1 MQDNQKKYRK
11 KYAVMT
17 VFFLISASFLF
28 GCGNKDSAVPETEE
42 FLFSAEEEKSDH
54 TSQKSEEP
62 AEKAE
67 RKKAEADSG
76 TVEENPERKKVFVY
90 VCGEVQA
97 SGVYELEQDSRVF
110 EAIAKAG
117 GLTENAAAEAVNQAR
132 VVVDGEQIYVPSL
145 DEVKGAGVVSEVT
158 ERTDDGKININT
170 AEKEEQKVLFQSMR
184 SIHKLEQ
191 KTERLQQQIGKLEE
205 RQGKQASLKDTL
217 QELRQETA
225 PRQLG
230 KKEKQKAAIR

>member
-76 TVEENPERKKVFVY
+76 TVEENPERKKVF
-90 VCGEVQA
+90 
-97 SGVYELEQDSRVF
+97 
-110 EAIAKAG
+110 
-117 GLTENAAAEAVNQAR
+117 
-132 VVVDGEQIYVPSL
+132 
-145 DEVKGAGVVSEVT
+145 
-158 ERTDDGKININT
+158 
-170 AEKEEQKVLFQSMR
+170 AEKF
-184 SIHKLEQ
+184 
-191 KTERLQQQIGKLEE
+191 RLRAYMNWNRIPEC
-205 RQGKQASLKDTL
+205 LKR
-217 QELRQETA
+217 LRKRA
-225 PRQLG
+225 G
-230 KKEKQKAAIR
+230 

>member
-76 TVEENPERKKVFVY
+76 TVVY

-170 AEKEEQKVLFQSMR
+170 AEKEELMTLTGVGEAKAQSIIAYREEHGGFQSIEELM
-184 SIHKLEQ
+184 
-191 KTERLQQQIGKLEE
+191 QIEGI
-205 RQGKQASLKDTL
+205 
-217 QELRQETA
+217 
-225 PRQLG
+225 
-230 KKEKQKAAIR
+230 KEGVFNKIKEDITI

>member
-170 AEKEEQKVLFQSMR
+170 ATAEE
-184 SIHKLEQ
+184 LE
-191 KTERLQQQIGKLEE
+191 TLPNIGPVKAEAIV
-205 RQGKQASLKDTL
+205 QY
-217 QELRQETA
+217 RQEQGPFYTIE
-225 PRQLG
+225 QIQEVDG
-230 KKEKQKAAIR
+230 IGEKTFEAIKDMITI

>member
-76 TVEENPERKKVFVY
+76 TVEENPERKKV
-90 VCGEVQA
+90 CLRRS
-97 SGVYELEQDSRVF
+97 SGFGR
-110 EAIAKAG
+110 I
-117 GLTENAAAEAVNQAR
+117 
-132 VVVDGEQIYVPSL
+132 
-145 DEVKGAGVVSEVT
+145 
-158 ERTDDGKININT
+158 
-170 AEKEEQKVLFQSMR
+170 
-184 SIHKLEQ
+184 
-191 KTERLQQQIGKLEE
+191 
-205 RQGKQASLKDTL
+205 
-217 QELRQETA
+217 
-225 PRQLG
+225 
-230 KKEKQKAAIR
+230 

>member
-90 VCGEVQA
+90 
-97 SGVYELEQDSRVF
+97 ELEQDSRVF

-170 AEKEEQKVLFQSMR
+170 AEKEELMTLTGVGEAKAQSIIAYREEHGGFQSIEELM
-184 SIHKLEQ
+184 
-191 KTERLQQQIGKLEE
+191 QIEGI
-205 RQGKQASLKDTL
+205 
-217 QELRQETA
+217 
-225 PRQLG
+225 
-230 KKEKQKAAIR
+230 KEGVFNKIKEDITI

>member
-97 SGVYELEQDSRVF
+97 SAYMNWNRIPECLKRLR
-110 EAIAKAG
+110 KRAG
-117 GLTENAAAEAVNQAR
+117 
-132 VVVDGEQIYVPSL
+132 
-145 DEVKGAGVVSEVT
+145 
-158 ERTDDGKININT
+158 
-170 AEKEEQKVLFQSMR
+170 
-184 SIHKLEQ
+184 
-191 KTERLQQQIGKLEE
+191 
-205 RQGKQASLKDTL
+205 
-217 QELRQETA
+217 
-225 PRQLG
+225 
-230 KKEKQKAAIR
+230 

>member
-1 MQDNQKKYRK
+1 MQDNQ
-11 KYAVMT
+11 MT

-110 EAIAKAG
+110 E
-117 GLTENAAAEAVNQAR
+117 
-132 VVVDGEQIYVPSL
+132 
-145 DEVKGAGVVSEVT
+145 VKGAGVVSEVT

-170 AEKEEQKVLFQSMR
+170 AEKEELMTLTGVGEAKAQSIIAYREEHGGFQSIEELM
-184 SIHKLEQ
+184 
-191 KTERLQQQIGKLEE
+191 QIEGI
-205 RQGKQASLKDTL
+205 
-217 QELRQETA
+217 
-225 PRQLG
+225 
-230 KKEKQKAAIR
+230 KEGVFNKIKEDITI

>member
-76 TVEENPERKKVFVY
+76 TVEENSERKKVFVY

-170 AEKEEQKVLFQSMR
+170 AEKEELMTLTGVGEAKAQSIIAYREEHGGFQSIEELM
-184 SIHKLEQ
+184 
-191 KTERLQQQIGKLEE
+191 QIEGI
-205 RQGKQASLKDTL
+205 
-217 QELRQETA
+217 
-225 PRQLG
+225 
-230 KKEKQKAAIR
+230 KEGVFNKIKEDITI

>member
-1 MQDNQKKYRK
+1 
-11 KYAVMT
+11 MT

-67 RKKAEADSG
+67 RKKAEKI
-76 TVEENPERKKVFVY
+76 VEENPERKKVFVY

-170 AEKEEQKVLFQSMR
+170 AEKEELMTLTGVGEAKAQSIIAYREEHGGFQSIEELM
-184 SIHKLEQ
+184 
-191 KTERLQQQIGKLEE
+191 QIEGI
-205 RQGKQASLKDTL
+205 
-217 QELRQETA
+217 
-225 PRQLG
+225 
-230 KKEKQKAAIR
+230 KEGVFNKIKEDITI

>member
-110 EAIAKAG
+110 FPICDYTLRFRLSDSYKRHEFLFFG
-117 GLTENAAAEAVNQAR
+117 C
-132 VVVDGEQIYVPSL
+132 
-145 DEVKGAGVVSEVT
+145 
-158 ERTDDGKININT
+158 INIYLPIVRTFGHFRYNPC
-170 AEKEEQKVLFQSMR
+170 AFHF
-184 SIHKLEQ
+184 I
-191 KTERLQQQIGKLEE
+191 
-205 RQGKQASLKDTL
+205 
-217 QELRQETA
+217 
-225 PRQLG
+225 
-230 KKEKQKAAIR
+230 

>member
-54 TSQKSEEP
+54 TSQKSEEKP

-76 TVEENPERKKVFVY
+76 TVEENPERKKYSYMFAEKFRLRAY
-90 VCGEVQA
+90 K
-97 SGVYELEQDSRVF
+97 LEQDSRVL
-110 EAIAKAG
+110 KRLRKRAG
-117 GLTENAAAEAVNQAR
+117 
-132 VVVDGEQIYVPSL
+132 
-145 DEVKGAGVVSEVT
+145 
-158 ERTDDGKININT
+158 
-170 AEKEEQKVLFQSMR
+170 
-184 SIHKLEQ
+184 
-191 KTERLQQQIGKLEE
+191 
-205 RQGKQASLKDTL
+205 
-217 QELRQETA
+217 
-225 PRQLG
+225 
-230 KKEKQKAAIR
+230 

>member
-67 RKKAEADSG
+67 RKKAGSG
-76 TVEENPERKKVFVY
+76 QRYDGRKSERKKVFVY
-90 VCGEVQA
+90 VCRRD
-97 SGVYELEQDSRVF
+97 SGFGR
-110 EAIAKAG
+110 I
-117 GLTENAAAEAVNQAR
+117 
-132 VVVDGEQIYVPSL
+132 
-145 DEVKGAGVVSEVT
+145 
-158 ERTDDGKININT
+158 
-170 AEKEEQKVLFQSMR
+170 
-184 SIHKLEQ
+184 
-191 KTERLQQQIGKLEE
+191 
-205 RQGKQASLKDTL
+205 
-217 QELRQETA
+217 
-225 PRQLG
+225 
-230 KKEKQKAAIR
+230 

>member
-90 VCGEVQA
+90 
-97 SGVYELEQDSRVF
+97 
-110 EAIAKAG
+110 
-117 GLTENAAAEAVNQAR
+117 
-132 VVVDGEQIYVPSL
+132 
-145 DEVKGAGVVSEVT
+145 
-158 ERTDDGKININT
+158 
-170 AEKEEQKVLFQSMR
+170 AEKF
-184 SIHKLEQ
+184 
-191 KTERLQQQIGKLEE
+191 RLRAYMNWNRIPEC
-205 RQGKQASLKDTL
+205 LKR
-217 QELRQETA
+217 LRKRA
-225 PRQLG
+225 G
-230 KKEKQKAAIR
+230 

>member
-145 DEVKGAGVVSEVT
+145 DEVT

-170 AEKEEQKVLFQSMR
+170 AEKEELMTLTGVGEAKAQSIIAYREEHGGFQSIEELM
-184 SIHKLEQ
+184 
-191 KTERLQQQIGKLEE
+191 QIEGI
-205 RQGKQASLKDTL
+205 
-217 QELRQETA
+217 
-225 PRQLG
+225 
-230 KKEKQKAAIR
+230 KEGVFNKIKEDITI

>member
-76 TVEENPERKKVFVY
+76 TVEIISPMPSSRK
-90 VCGEVQA
+90 A
-97 SGVYELEQDSRVF
+97 SVSSPRSGHKRSPAISGHSR
-110 EAIAKAG
+110 
-117 GLTENAAAEAVNQAR
+117 
-132 VVVDGEQIYVPSL
+132 S
-145 DEVKGAGVVSEVT
+145 S
-158 ERTDDGKININT
+158 
-170 AEKEEQKVLFQSMR
+170 
-184 SIHKLEQ
+184 
-191 KTERLQQQIGKLEE
+191 
-205 RQGKQASLKDTL
+205 
-217 QELRQETA
+217 
-225 PRQLG
+225 
-230 KKEKQKAAIR
+230 